1 MSFRSA
7 AFVLRSAALVLMTTL
22 PVMLGGCG
30 KLGKAAGADAGVAV
44 VTVAGGGA
52 TITETVICGGN
63 QTFEYKNRTF
73 DVASGPA
80 LLAGGHCKVTL
91 TDCTVTAAAPGMG
104 MGAISAGAHASVT
117 MTNTKVTG
125 SPALHAGA
133 EASIA
138 LTGGSL
144 EGTIALDAGGRSHIT
159 ASGVTIKG
167 EVKHGSEAVIDG
179 IAGVKGAS
187 QADSDLKKMA
197 TGGCDGYSDCYVK
210 GGFDGQVNSKM
221 LVEIGPTGHATSASY
236 QGGNAPKSVQDCMV
250 ALGKTK
256 SVASGPGQL
265 KCELSGTISGG
276 NSEIDSLPTF
286 VKK

>member
-7 AFVLRSAALVLMTTL
+7 AKILVTLL
-22 PVMLGGCG
+22 PVMLLGCG
-30 KLGKAAGADAGVAV
+30 KFGKVSGGDAGVSVA
-44 VTVAGGGA
+44 TVGVAAGGA

-63 QTFEYKNRTF
+63 QTVEYKNRTF

-91 TDCTVTAAAPGMG
+91 TDCTVSAAAPGFG
-104 MGAISAGAHASVT
+104 MGAISAGANASIT

-133 EASIA
+133 DASVA
-138 LTGGSL
+138 LSGGSL
-144 EGTIALDAGGRSHIT
+144 EGEIALDAGGASHIT
-159 ASGVTIKG
+159 ASGVTVKG
-167 EVKHGSEAVIDG
+167 EVKHGASAVIDG

-197 TGGCDGYSDCYVK
+197 TGGCDGYADCYVK
-210 GGFDGQVNSKM
+210 GGFDGHVSSKM
-221 LVEIGPTGHATSASY
+221 LVEIGPTGHATTASY
-236 QGGNAPKSVQDCMV
+236 QGGNAPKAVQDCMV
-250 ALGKTK
+250 AIGKTK
-256 SVASGPGQL
+256 SIATGPGQL